1 MCHSCRRDVGS
12 EEHREVT
19 GGRAV
24 QERSGLTHEHVS
36 PWTSQ
41 VLLFQETAQWV
52 MRKEH
57 T

>member
-1 MCHSCRRDVGS
+1 MGS